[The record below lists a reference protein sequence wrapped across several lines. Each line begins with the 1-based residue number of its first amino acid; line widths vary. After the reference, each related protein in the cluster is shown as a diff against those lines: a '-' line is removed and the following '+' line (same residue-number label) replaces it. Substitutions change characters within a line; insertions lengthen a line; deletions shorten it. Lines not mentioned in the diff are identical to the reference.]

1 MVITDKQNFEL
12 IDKIK
17 KLNVFNRFE
26 ENQIKE
32 FVNVCTLK
40 KFAKG
45 EIIIN
50 EGSVDN
56 WIYILISGS
65 VKMLKGNQNFGI
77 FKRVGEVFGEMR
89 VIIDSPR
96 SASIIAD
103 AETTCLA
110 IDFAK
115 FKSDFEKVQPVILTI
130 LYRMFAEILAVRL
143 RKTTEELAEAIKE
156 IERLKNGEKN

>member
-17 KLNVFNRFE
+17 NLNVFNRFE
-26 ENQIKE
+26 EDQIEE
-32 FVNVCTLK
+32 FINVCALK
-40 KFAKG
+40 KFTQG

-65 VKMLKGNQNFGI
+65 VKILKGNQTFGI

-89 VIIDSPR
+89 VIVDSPR

-110 IDFAK
+110 IDFSK
-115 FKSDFEKVQPVILTI
+115 FKTDFKKAQPVILTI

-143 RKTTEELAEAIKE
+143 RKTTEELAEAKKQ
-156 IERLKNGEKN
+156 IERLKK

>member
-1 MVITDKQNFEL
+1 MLITDKQNFEL

-17 KLNVFNRFE
+17 NLNLFNRFE
-26 ENQIKE
+26 EDQIE
-32 FVNVCTLK
+32 ELINVCTLK
-40 KFAKG
+40 KFGKG

-65 VKMLKGNQNFGI
+65 VKILKGDQIFGI

-89 VIIDSPR
+89 VIVDSPR

-115 FKSDFEKVQPVILTI
+115 FKSDFEKAQPVILTI

>member
-12 IDKIK
+12 LDKIK
-17 KLNVFNRFE
+17 NLNVFNRFE

-32 FVNVCTLK
+32 LINACTLK
-40 KFAKG
+40 KFGKG

-65 VKMLKGNQNFGI
+65 VKILKGDQIFGI

-89 VIIDSPR
+89 VIVDSPR

-110 IDFAK
+110 VDFAK
-115 FKSDFEKVQPVILTI
+115 FKSDFEKAQPVILTI

-143 RKTTEELAEAIKE
+143 RKTTEELAEAKKE
-156 IERLKNGEKN
+156 IGRLKNGEKN

>member
-17 KLNVFNRFE
+17 NLNVFNRFE
-26 ENQIKE
+26 EDQIEE
-32 FVNVCTLK
+32 FINVCTLK
-40 KFAKG
+40 KFTHG

-65 VKMLKGNQNFGI
+65 VKILKGNQTFGI

-89 VIIDSPR
+89 VIVDSPR

-115 FKSDFEKVQPVILTI
+115 FKTDFEKQQPVILTI

-143 RKTTEELAEAIKE
+143 RKTTEELAEAKKE
-156 IERLKNGEKN
+156 IESLKK